1 MPKPAPIHTD
11 SSELTVRFRSSQHIS
26 GRGFLLSYSTE
37 NHKGILT
44 LKWKVCIILT
54 QHCTYVA
61 SALRNPLS
69 SCLLADP
76 HVNRRAVAPCCG
88 PMLWLAPSLIWMLT
102 DPLGMFFTWL
112 VWTKQSHVKR
122 IVDPKMRIVLI
133 YLPSCSSWRYRTHI
147 ELFFF

>member
-1 MPKPAPIHTD
+1 MNLNSLSRVTFSWSLINLLAFHLVYWEYCGGPMPKPAQIHTD

-44 LKWKVCIILT
+44 LKWRVCIILT
-54 QHCTYVA
+54 QHCSCVA

-76 HVNRRAVAPCCG
+76 HVNRHAVAPCCG
-88 PMLWLAPSLIWMLT
+88 LPPSLIWMLT
-102 DPLGMFFTWL
+102 DPLRMFL
-112 VWTKQSHVKR
+112 
-122 IVDPKMRIVLI
+122 
-133 YLPSCSSWRYRTHI
+133 
-147 ELFFF
+147 